1 MAIADDLRTSAQ
13 RFYALARKAS
23 DHATKLQLVALGD
36 DYLRQANEL
45 RREQLLGDRSPQK
58 DAAIIGPGPSAV
70 LENDDAWPR
79 AH

>member
-13 RFYALARKAS
+13 RFYALARNAS
-23 DHATKLQLVALGD
+23 DHATRLQLVALGD

-58 DAAIIGPGPSAV
+58 MHRLSGLGHPQFIES
-70 LENDDAWPR
+70 
-79 AH
+79 